1 MHLPQ
6 LMQLKCTANLQMNVK
21 ILQWSCHI
29 WRETDCES
37 GPAVAWPSLAQC
49 EGDTGQSG
57 AGLGPLEAAQPPQS
71 QHSHTHSLPAHDLQ
85 YLLVANA
92 QLWIRPHHLCKVSC
106 SLVWGRDWN
115 GLQPKLH
122 TGHLLQGREALCLH
136 SSTVHY
142 HHSPRLTLG
151 VEPRQASYHETVT
164 HFTLAR
170 SVILVLVAVLSV
182 VCSPVR

>member
-1 MHLPQ
+1 MD
-6 LMQLKCTANLQMNVK
+6 
-21 ILQWSCHI
+21 ILQWNCHTCI

-37 GPAVAWPSLAQC
+37 GPAVALPSLAQC

-71 QHSHTHSLPAHDLQ
+71 QHSHTHSSPTHDLQ

-92 QLWIRPHHLCKVSC
+92 QLRIIWSHHLRKVSC

-136 SSTVHY
+136 SSTVYYHY
-142 HHSPRLTLG
+142 SPRPTLG
-151 VEPRQASYHETVT
+151 VEPWQLSYHETVT
-164 HFTLAR
+164 HCTLAR
-170 SVILVLVAVLSV
+170 SVILVLVAVLSAA
-182 VCSPVR
+182 CSPVR